1 VTTAYRPM
9 SMAELA
15 GRLPRDNGKP
25 FPWRW
30 IREFLVEFEHENSST
45 QATLLVKPPPP
56 TGSRPFDAFL
66 AALAE
71 HLAFHHAL
79 PCPRWTQ
86 EPERSLDSA
95 WFVTELPA
103 ARAAAM
109 ETSPASFRRRL
120 IFIDRDDLATA

>member
-1 VTTAYRPM
+1 M
-9 SMAELA
+9 SLADLA
-15 GRLPRDNGKP
+15 GQLPRDGATP

-30 IREFLVEFEHENSST
+30 IREFLVEFKHEDGPA
-45 QATLLVKPPPP
+45 QAGLLVERPRP
-56 TGSRPFDAFL
+56 TGSRRFDAFL

-79 PCPRWTQ
+79 PCPSWTQ
-86 EPERSLDSA
+86 APERSLDSA
-95 WFVTELPA
+95 WFITDLPS

-120 IFIDRDDLATA
+120 IFIDRNDLTTA

>member
-1 VTTAYRPM
+1 M
-9 SMAELA
+9 SLADLA
-15 GRLPRDNGKP
+15 GQLPRDSATP

-30 IREFLVEFEHENSST
+30 IREFLVEFEHEDRPAQT
-45 QATLLVKPPPP
+45 ALLLEPPP
-56 TGSRPFDAFL
+56 TEFRRFDAFL

-79 PCPRWTQ
+79 PCPSWT
-86 EPERSLDSA
+86 EASERSLDSA
-95 WFVTELPA
+95 WFVTDLPA

-120 IFIDRDDLATA
+120 IFIDRNDLTTA